1 MQLEIVALNLNCAS
15 LWCSSKALF
24 FLAMKKMSCK
34 RKKLSKVMKFM
45 ITQITRISII
55 INWKLRWNICII
67 DADVLSKVFYEL
79 LCNFLHQSP
88 SSYLEVS
95 ISWKK
100 KELWWSYWKKYW
112 SLYSCCLAMLLVLS
126 ALIFKLSLIC
136 RTSLNK
142 SQLPTTITKQ
152 ETCENW

>member
-1 MQLEIVALNLNCAS
+1 MKKKNISWVNQPNATRDSSIELELCFTLM
-15 LWCSSKALF
+15 LF
-24 FLAMKKMSCK
+24 QGSFLAMKKMSCK

-100 KELWWSYWKKYW
+100 KNSDDLTE
-112 SLYSCCLAMLLVLS
+112 
-126 ALIFKLSLIC
+126 
-136 RTSLNK
+136 K
-142 SQLPTTITKQ
+142 SIDHCTVVVWP
-152 ETCENW
+152 CY